1 MKRRDAMSD
10 VCAGT
15 WKWFEVASGKWQEY
29 QAANNKTI
37 NDAFWAGEQS
47 VKFSNGRKKY
57 NVQFGAM
64 MQANEESGSKKPIM
78 ITLKRD
84 SKQLKKDE
92 KESLNNIIA
101 KPKLLNES
109 DSKATEENKDNE
121 ESAESKGSEEQMET
135 TNDASKT
142 EDEQGKYK
150 LKLFFKFLHVLNIIY
165 CFSFNSKVFVFW
177 TE

>member
-1 MKRRDAMSD
+1 MSE

-57 NVQFGAM
+57 NIQFGAM

-92 KESLNNIIA
+92 KEEKESLTIRLA
-101 KPKLLNES
+101 KPKLLKDS
-109 DSKATEENKDNE
+109 DGKEENKDNE
-121 ESAESKGSEEQMET
+121 AAAEPTAPEEQMET

-142 EDEQGKYK
+142 ED
-150 LKLFFKFLHVLNIIY
+150 VAA
-165 CFSFNSKVFVFW
+165 S
-177 TE
+177 